1 MVLLSLIELI
11 DRILSVS
18 LNFADDSVSLG
29 VDGLDL
35 ALVAASCVAH
45 IKPDLASDPLE
56 VLHADHERLH
66 IARLANKLCKKCAG
80 LIA

>member
-1 MVLLSLIELI
+1 MILHSLVELI
-11 DRILSVS
+11 NWIRSVS

-35 ALVAASCVAH
+35 ALVAAAGVAH
-45 IKPDLASDPLE
+45 IKPDLASGPCE
-56 VLHADHERLH
+56 VLHVDHERLH

>member
-35 ALVAASCVAH
+35 ALVTASCVAH
-45 IKPDLASDPLE
+45 IEPDLASGPCE
-56 VLHADHERLH
+56 VLHVDHERLH
-66 IARLANKLCKKCAG
+66 IARLADKLSKKFAG